1 MSNNNE
7 QRTSPQSIE
16 SEIAVLGC
24 ILINPKAYPK
34 ACQYINKDSFYKKT
48 HSIIF
53 SAMQELDEIGET
65 IDTVTLIEKLKQT
78 KQLDI
83 VGGAYFI
90 TGLSSEAPT
99 AANVEYYAK
108 IVKEK
113 AVLRKIIDTA
123 IQMSNTAYDPG
134 KTSSEILDKAESLL
148 FETSKDS
155 KRSNFEGLEGMIHN
169 VMDNWV
175 DRKGVNHTGVPS
187 GFIDLDDKLSGFQ
200 KSDLVILA
208 ARPSMGKTALALNLA
223 RNAAIKYQHK
233 VGIFSLEMSMQQ
245 LAERLLTSEARV
257 DSHLVRTG
265 KLPNQEWA
273 SIVEAA
279 DKLCQ
284 EENIFIDDSAGL
296 SIMELRAKARQLVSE
311 KEIEILF
318 IDYIQLLSAGKK
330 FESRQQEISYISRSL
345 KALAKELNIPIIA
358 LSQLSRA
365 PESRTDH
372 RPVMSDLRESG
383 AIEQDADVVLFIF
396 RKFVY
401 SKDPED
407 KGLSEVI
414 ISKHR
419 NGPTGVVNMTFID
432 KYARFETQANDNY
445 REFYDGS
452 EVSGDGS
459 QIPG

>member
-1 MSNNNE
+1 MSKNNE
-7 QRTSPQSIE
+7 QRLPPQSAE
-16 SEIAVLGC
+16 SERAVLGC
-24 ILINPKAYPK
+24 ILIDTKAFPR
-34 ACQYINKDSFYKKT
+34 ACQYINQDSFYKKT

-53 SAMQELDEIGET
+53 SAMEDLDEDGDS
-65 IDTVTLIEKLKQT
+65 IDNVTLIEKLKQK
-78 KQLDI
+78 KQLDV

-108 IVKEK
+108 IVKDK
-113 AVLRKIIDTA
+113 AVLRKIIQTA
-123 IQMSNTAYDPG
+123 VQMSDTAYDPA
-134 KTSSEILDKAESLL
+134 KNSTEILDKAESLL

-155 KRSNFEGLEGMIHN
+155 KKANFQDLKGMIHD
-169 VMDNWV
+169 VLDNWGK
-175 DRKGVNHTGVPS
+175 RKGDTHTGIPT
-187 GFIDLDDKLSGFQ
+187 GFIDLDDKLSGLQ
-200 KSDLVILA
+200 KSDLIILA

-223 RNAAIKYQHK
+223 RNAAVEYKHK

-245 LAERLLTSEARV
+245 LAERLLTSEAKV

-265 KLPNQEWA
+265 KLGSGEWGK
-273 SIVEAA
+273 IPEAA
-279 DKLCQ
+279 SKIVDAP
-284 EENIFIDDSAGL
+284 IFIDDSAGL

-311 KEIEILF
+311 QDIEILF

-345 KALAKELNIPIIA
+345 KALAKELNIPIVA

-401 SKDPED
+401 SKEIDD
-407 KGLSEVI
+407 KGIGEII

-419 NGPTGVVNMTFID
+419 NGPTGVVNVTFID
-432 KYARFETQANDNY
+432 KYAKFDNQADTNY
-445 REFYDGS
+445 QEYYDGS
-452 EVSGDGS
+452 SVPGDG
-459 QIPG
+459 IPG